1 MLLSAHE
8 RPGTVLDTRYIME
21 NRTRV
26 RLAFEEFRTI
36 SKQSKFTVK
45 ICGKSYKEK
54 EQNAVKENNQG
65 ELLWVSL
72 LGKAFTN

>member
-1 MLLSAHE
+1 MLLSAHY

-26 RLAFEEFRTI
+26 RLAFEEFRAI
-36 SKQSKFTVK
+36 NKQSKYTVE
-45 ICGKSYKEK
+45 ICGKCYKGK
-54 EQNAVKENNQG
+54 EQNAVKNNQG

-72 LGKAFTN
+72 LGKAFND